1 MFEESWAWETIYDEI
16 KRNCLLSET
25 KDLCFLDVAFI
36 VPRVNKEWC

>member
-16 KRNCLLSET
+16 ERNFLSSET

-36 VPRVNKEWC
+36 VPRVNKE